1 MGELKVLETLNVS
14 CNRLSSLDGVEE
26 LSNLSSLN
34 LSGNMITSI
43 NSLSCLTKLENLRV
57 LRLHDS
63 IQGFS
68 NPVCASQ
75 ENYKKVMCNLL
86 PKLSTLDGERVSGK
100 GADLYEMCDDLDAI
114 LRGNDLQT
122 EHGFALKTIP
132 WNTEKL
138 LALSNTSMQDKSV
151 EEAEKGFRDVML
163 QCKRINED
171 ADKAIR
177 NAKEAL
183 WSP

>member
-1 MGELKVLETLNVS
+1 M
-14 CNRLSSLDGVEE
+14 
-26 LSNLSSLN
+26 
-34 LSGNMITSI
+34 
-43 NSLSCLTKLENLRV
+43 
-57 LRLHDS
+57 
-63 IQGFS
+63 
-68 NPVCASQ
+68 
-75 ENYKKVMCNLL
+75 
-86 PKLSTLDGERVSGK
+86 SGK

-114 LRGNDLQT
+114 LRDNDLQT

-138 LALSNTSMQDKSV
+138 LALSNTSMLDKSV

>member
-1 MGELKVLETLNVS
+1 
-14 CNRLSSLDGVEE
+14 
-26 LSNLSSLN
+26 
-34 LSGNMITSI
+34 MITSI

-114 LRGNDLQT
+114 LRDNDLQT

-138 LALSNTSMQDKSV
+138 LALSNTSMLDKSV